1 MRKRRFVLVG
11 LGLLTAAGVAPLVA
25 VDFVVTRYDDPSP
38 NGCEPA
44 DCSLREAT
52 LDANDTAGADRI
64 LLSAGT
70 YELTRFTGDDTGVLG
85 DLDLLD
91 AVEIVGA
98 GATMTTVDAEPI
110 GTLAEDPVF
119 TVHQVDVVLRGL
131 KITGSQ
137 VEGVR
142 VFGANVTIERCDV
155 TNNSFQGNG
164 SGVRASGGGELV
176 IRDSAIINNG
186 DGVTSID
193 GTVELENV
201 SFDSNNGFQ
210 IFVANG
216 AQLFCTH
223 CTIVGSPTGNGE
235 VRVSDSLAFFANS
248 IVSGN
253 CDELGGGIITTLGG
267 NVESPG
273 DGCNFST
280 AADRDNEPTAGLTA
294 LGDHGGE
301 TRTFDLLAGSP
312 ALGLVE
318 DADCSPHDQR
328 GVGRSPHP
336 LESCDAG
343 ALERTANRVLTP
355 IFADGFL
362 QGDEEAWSSVAP

>member
-1 MRKRRFVLVG
+1 MRKSRFVLVG
-11 LGLLTAAGVAPLVA
+11 LGLIAASAPLVA

-64 LLSAGT
+64 LLSAGI
-70 YELTRFTGDDTGVLG
+70 YELTRFAGDDTGVLG
-85 DLDLLD
+85 DLDLHD
-91 AVEIVGA
+91 EVEIVGA
-98 GATMTTVDAEPI
+98 GATMTTVDAAPI

-119 TVHQVDVVLRGL
+119 SVHGVGVVLRGL

-142 VFGANVTIERCDV
+142 VFGADVTIERCDV
-155 TNNSFQGNG
+155 TNNSFQGN
-164 SGVRASGGGELV
+164 SAGVHASGGGLLV
-176 IRDSAIINNG
+176 IRDSSIVNNG
-186 DGVTSID
+186 NGVFAFD
-193 GTVELENV
+193 GTVEMENV
-201 SFDSNNGFQ
+201 SFDSNNAFQ
-210 IFVANG
+210 IFAGSG
-216 AQLFCTH
+216 ALLFCTH
-223 CTIVGSPTGNGE
+223 CTVVGPPTGNGE
-235 VRVSDSLAFFANS
+235 VRISDSIALFSNS

-253 CDELGGGIITTLGG
+253 CEELAGGIVATEGG

-273 DGCNFST
+273 ASCHFVTVD
-280 AADRDNEPTAGLTA
+280 DRDEEPTAGLSA

-312 ALGLVE
+312 ALALVE
-318 DADCSPHDQR
+318 DGACSASDQR
-328 GVGRSPHP
+328 GVGRSLHP
-336 LESCDAG
+336 FESCDAG
-343 ALERTANRVLTP
+343 ALERTVNRVLTP

-362 QGDEEAWSSVAP
+362 QGDAEAWSGVTP